1 MGSYLRI
8 LVLMLL
14 CIASIN
20 SIKATVYYTI
30 STSQFS
36 FSQGGSNCG
45 CSPDYTND
53 TVYFYHNRTFSS
65 NTTFTNSH
73 LYVMGTVTLKFQ
85 NDKTYNFNS
94 NCYLEVGP
102 NATLE
107 LDEAKFYFNSGTAA
121 INGAFKSKS
130 DKDDLVNAGTM
141 SFFTFDADDK
151 IDIVNSGTIS
161 VSSTF
166 TIDED
171 FDLTNTGSITLN
183 GNVKFDKKADIINDG
198 ASASLII
205 NGNLDADED
214 FTLDND
220 GDFIVN
226 GTANFDKKVDF
237 TNNSGGDIQFTS
249 TLDIKKDVEIVNS
262 GSFSVT
268 GAADLD
274 EKLTIDNNS
283 GGSITFSGN
292 LDIKKDADFTNDGDI
307 SLNTVHFD
315 KKFDLDNNASGNIT
329 FNGTVTADDDVDFI
343 NDGNI
348 TFEAEFTADK
358 DFDLDNNTSGVVIV
372 NGSLTIDDAN
382 IDNDGSISGLGV
394 IDYDSGTFTNTSPG
408 TINGYT
414 GSVASP
420 LVLAA
425 YPQDGNTADW
435 TIYDGSYS
443 NGTPSCSKNLL
454 LKGNLAVGSSQSAKR
469 LAITKGITLTVQA
482 GQTLEVCDL
491 IANEGTIVIE
501 HGASLIQ
508 TGSGTNTGEGTYYIE
523 RDMAGTSTAVNFV
536 SSPIVAC
543 STSVM
548 NSNPCDVYMWDPV
561 IQYYS
566 FDYPSGY
573 VGNCNG
579 VSVTFS
585 GVYSQADGDFI
596 MNPGRGYGAKNG
608 TFTTK
613 EFLGAVNNG
622 DIDIEIKTSGL
633 NNAVGWSGDDWNLI
647 GNPYPSAL
655 DLDEFLTVNAASI
668 TGGAYIWDDD
678 ATGGTGYSSSDYFV
692 YNISGSST
700 SPNSSK
706 SFDGKLNLGAAFWV
720 QANDVDA
727 PGGETYTIH
736 FTNDM
741 RTGDGN
747 NDDFRM
753 ANTAQRNR
761 IWLELKDDTTF
772 LSSTLVA
779 FLEDA
784 SDAFDNQFD
793 AKRAAGGNPY
803 FINSMLDNEA
813 MVIQGLGKIE
823 NYHTKTVGLQVVV
836 PASGVY
842 SIYCPKLELAN
853 VNYKYTLIDTQENV
867 RLPLDETIGY
877 DFAASTSGT
886 IDNRFYLEVTNTG
899 MPKVDEYE
907 TVRVSMN
914 DSTPNQDTTTAIVNV
929 VAENSFNAFAFQS
942 TLHYRSTIDMSNVSV
957 IDLTGKEVAQFRLS
971 KSVGNIETN
980 LSAGV
985 YIARFTATNGAQF
998 TQKIVLTRP

>member
-1 MGSYLRI
+1 MKSITRTLMLMVV
-8 LVLMLL
+8 LVL
-14 CIASIN
+14 CQFYS
-20 SIKATVYYTI
+20 KADVFYTI

-36 FSQGGSNCG
+36 YTQGGSNCG
-45 CSPDYTND
+45 CTPDYSSD
-53 TVYFYHNRTFSS
+53 TVYFYHNRTFNS

-85 NDKTYNFNS
+85 GDKTYNFNS

-102 NATLE
+102 NATIE

-121 INGAFKSKS
+121 INGDFKSKS
-130 DKDDLVNAGTM
+130 DKDDLVNGGTM
-141 SFFTFDADDK
+141 AFFTFDADKK
-151 IDIVNSGTIS
+151 IDIVNSGTIT

-166 TIDED
+166 NIDED

-198 ASASLII
+198 ASASLVI
-205 NGNLDADED
+205 NGTLDADED

-220 GDFIVN
+220 GTFIVN
-226 GTANFDKKVDF
+226 GTANFDKKADF

-262 GSFSVT
+262 GSFTVT
-268 GAADLD
+268 GAADFD
-274 EKLTIDNNS
+274 DKLVIDNNS

-292 LDIKKDADFTNDGDI
+292 LDIKDDADFTNDGDI

-315 KKFDLDNNASGNIT
+315 KKFDLDNNTSGNIT
-329 FNGTVTADDDVDFI
+329 FNGTVTADDDVDII
-343 NDGNI
+343 NDGEI
-348 TFEAEFTADK
+348 TIDADFTADK
-358 DFDLDNNTSGVVIV
+358 DFDLDNNNSGIV
-372 NGSLTIDDAN
+372 NVNASLTIDDAG
-382 IDNDGSISGLGV
+382 IDNDGTILGLGI
-394 IDYDSGTFTNTSPG
+394 IDYDGGSFSNASPG
-408 TINGYT
+408 TINGFT
-414 GSVASP
+414 GGVSSP

-425 YPQDGNTADW
+425 FPQDGNTADW
-435 TIYDGSYS
+435 TVYDGSYS

-454 LKGNLAVGSSQSAKR
+454 LKGNLSVGSSQSAKR
-469 LAITKGITLTVQA
+469 LAITKGYTLTVQA
-482 GQTLEVCDL
+482 GHTLEVCDL
-491 IANEGTIVIE
+491 IANEGTIIIE

-508 TGSGTNTGEGTYYIE
+508 TGTGSNSGEGTYYIE
-523 RDMAGTSTAVNFV
+523 RDMVGTASAVNFV
-536 SSPIVAC
+536 SSPLVAC

-613 EFLGAVNNG
+613 EFLGKVNNG
-622 DIDIEIKTSGL
+622 DIDVEIKTSGL
-633 NNAVGWSGDDWNLI
+633 NNASGWSGDDWNLI

-720 QANDVDA
+720 QANDLDA

-753 ANTAQRNR
+753 AAPTQRNR
-761 IWLELKDDTTF
+761 VWLELKNDTTF

-784 SDAFDNQFD
+784 SDDFDNQFD

-803 FINSMLDNEA
+803 FINSMLDNEP
-813 MVIQGLGKIE
+813 MVIQGLAKIE
-823 NYHTKTVGLQVVV
+823 NYQSKTIALQVAV
-836 PASGVY
+836 PVAGVY
-842 SIYCPKLELAN
+842 TIFCPKLEMAS
-853 VNYKYTLIDTQENV
+853 VGYKYTLVDMQEHI
-867 RLPLDETIGY
+867 RLPLQEAVAY
-877 DFAASTSGT
+877 DFAASSAGN
-886 IDNRFYLEVTNTG
+886 IDNRFYLEVVNEG
-899 MPKVDEYE
+899 LPKVDDFEIVKE
-907 TVRVSMN
+907 ELNNGNNGS
-914 DSTPNQDTTTAIVNV
+914 DSTSTISEVDVLST
-929 VAENSFNAFAFQS
+929 FNAFAFRTAIHFNSIIEMNQM
-942 TLHYRSTIDMSNVSV
+942 TVV
-957 IDLTGKEVAQFRLS
+957 DLTGKLVLQKRLS
-971 KSVGNIETN
+971 KSIGTVETN

-985 YIARFTATNGAQF
+985 YVVKFEAIDGSVATR
-998 TQKIVLTRP
+998 KIVLTQP